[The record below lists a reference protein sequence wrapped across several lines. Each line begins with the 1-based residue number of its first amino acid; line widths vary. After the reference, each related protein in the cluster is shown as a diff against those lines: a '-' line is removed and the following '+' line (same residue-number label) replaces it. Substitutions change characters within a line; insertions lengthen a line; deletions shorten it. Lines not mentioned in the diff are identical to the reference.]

1 MSQWLT
7 SVLKILESFDGRPRK
22 YRVPRAGTIYYVL
35 SKDPPIISIPYGLH
49 YPFLNLISKERK
61 TYFLFWL
68 WSSTESANVLAQ
80 LKNEHVEFGRRYPQK
95 EYIFLCNSS
104 RQYDLFGTYDLPRM
118 FCNHNAFLDDRMFKI
133 NAGAVKTFDAIYTAK
148 LEPFKRHQLASNVKS
163 LALAAHPFGYD
174 KRYGKY
180 IKATL
185 TGATW
190 LTKNFEKDR
199 FMIRPEDMYKY
210 INQARVGL
218 CLSAEEGAMYASAEY
233 LLCGLPV
240 VSTRSTG
247 GRDTY
252 FDDTYVK
259 IVEDT
264 PEAVAE
270 GVEEMIERNIDPH
283 YIRERTITKMKEHR
297 DTFINLIQSIY
308 DKECVKRDFREEWP
322 RIVINK
328 LLARRH
334 EVEI

>member
-1 MSQWLT
+1 
-7 SVLKILESFDGRPRK
+7 
-22 YRVPRAGTIYYVL
+22 
-35 SKDPPIISIPYGLH
+35 
-49 YPFLNLISKERK
+49 
-61 TYFLFWL
+61 
-68 WSSTESANVLAQ
+68 
-80 LKNEHVEFGRRYPQK
+80 
-95 EYIFLCNSS
+95 
-104 RQYDLFGTYDLPRM
+104 
-118 FCNHNAFLDDRMFKI
+118 
-133 NAGAVKTFDAIYTAK
+133 
-148 LEPFKRHQLASNVKS
+148 
-163 LALAAHPFGYD
+163 
-174 KRYGKY
+174 
-180 IKATL
+180 
-185 TGATW
+185 
-190 LTKNFEKDR
+190 
-199 FMIRPEDMYKY
+199 MIRPEDMYKY

-322 RIVINK
+322 RIFINK